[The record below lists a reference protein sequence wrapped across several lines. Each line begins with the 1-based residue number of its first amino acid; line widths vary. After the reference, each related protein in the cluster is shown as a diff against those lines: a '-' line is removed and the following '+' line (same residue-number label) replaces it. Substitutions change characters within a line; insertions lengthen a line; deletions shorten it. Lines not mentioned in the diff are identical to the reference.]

1 VINKFDNQLA
11 SKFQKLNNPTW
22 MTIIIQVGYQSLN
35 THTKKIQKK
44 KIKIIVLNKY
54 LQIANKRHD
63 NRWLSTGYMVT
74 YLLCVINGDT
84 IV

>member
-11 SKFQKLNNPTW
+11 SKFQKLNNLTW

-44 KIKIIVLNKY
+44 KKEK
-54 LQIANKRHD
+54 
-63 NRWLSTGYMVT
+63 S
-74 YLLCVINGDT
+74 LC
-84 IV
+84 